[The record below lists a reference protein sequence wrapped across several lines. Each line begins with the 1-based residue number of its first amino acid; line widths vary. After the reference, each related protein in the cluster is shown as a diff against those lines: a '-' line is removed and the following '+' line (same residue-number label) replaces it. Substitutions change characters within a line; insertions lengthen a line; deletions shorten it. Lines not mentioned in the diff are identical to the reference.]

1 MPLNMLLLK
10 YATLKT
16 VENVE
21 ILKIKKYLW

>member
-21 ILKIKKYLW
+21 ILKIKYLW